1 MKTDLDEVKRGWG
14 GVCRGWRWC
23 VSGPWQGLGAWALA
37 GWMVLAVCVGCRR
50 EAPPGTPDAVAW
62 VGGRPVLAT
71 ALEAE
76 LRRRSGG
83 GQAVD
88 RDRVLA
94 ELVELEAAYGKA
106 VASGF
111 VDEPEV
117 QRAIRLLVADRLREA
132 KSGELAGDTG
142 MGEERARALYAG
154 NTNRFVRPEAWNVAW
169 IRVEAPRKATEEK
182 KAQAM
187 ERARALKR
195 RAEKECAGMPHFG
208 AVAAEVSAD
217 ASTRYRGGELGWMTM
232 AQMESRLDGAVVAAV
247 RGMGTAGAV
256 SEPVLAEDGIYLVK
270 LMGRRPAQ
278 LRSFDEVRPQLDH
291 ELATR
296 ARREREERWSRWC
309 REGVEVRVMSDR
321 LARVEVPRPGTNGP
335 TPPGPMKAP

>member
-1 MKTDLDEVKRGWG
+1 MHGELGTSETSALGRL
-14 GVCRGWRWC
+14 
-23 VSGPWQGLGAWALA
+23 GLLA
-37 GWMVLAVCVGCRR
+37 GAGLLVAVMGSGCRR

-62 VGGRPVLAT
+62 VGGRPVLAS
-71 ALEAE
+71 ALESE

-88 RDRVLA
+88 RDQVLA

-142 MGEERARALYAG
+142 MGEERARALYAAT
-154 NTNRFVRPEAWNVAW
+154 TNRFVRPEAWNVAW

-208 AVAAEVSAD
+208 PVAAEASAD

-247 RGMGTAGAV
+247 RGMGAAGAV

-309 REGVEVRVMSDR
+309 REGVEVRVEAER
-321 LARVEVPRPGTNGP
+321 LARVEAPRAGTNGP
-335 TPPGPMKAP
+335 TPPGPMRAP